1 MVRVP
6 VLSKITVFIFRAS
19 SSWSPPLIKIP
30 FSAPLPVPTS
40 RAAGVA
46 IPNAHG
52 QAIITTETKARREK
66 ASPIPAAKNQNRAEA
81 VAISMTDGT
90 KYAET
95 LSANL
100 CNGAFPI

>member
-1 MVRVP
+1 MIYYIIYR
-6 VLSKITVFIFRAS
+6 VLS
-19 SSWSPPLIKIP
+19 SWTTPYIKIP
-30 FSAPLPVPTS
+30 FSEPLPDPTS